1 MCAEIIDCPGINDR
15 YRIKVVKNFN
25 IFEMKILINFDESL
39 YFINS
44 CSKLLIFNF
53 SLVIFCL
60 YSYIDLYIF
69 IFFKIF
75 KMLDIQLHLLHV
87 TIDLPLQDLFYVLF
101 SYYNNK
107 FKNNKLTKSDIRIYK
122 LLYIIYDI
130 RIKYCVAWQVVQI
143 IKHVIEEF
151 Q

>member
-69 IFFKIF
+69 IFFTKYSKCSIFNYTFFMLQLIYRCRICFTCCFHITIINLKIISWLRVIYEYINYYILYMIF
-75 KMLDIQLHLLHV
+75 VSSIALHG
-87 TIDLPLQDLFYVLF
+87 
-101 SYYNNK
+101 K
-107 FKNNKLTKSDIRIYK
+107 
-122 LLYIIYDI
+122 
-130 RIKYCVAWQVVQI
+130 
-143 IKHVIEEF
+143 
-151 Q
+151 

>member
-1 MCAEIIDCPGINDR
+1 MCAEIIDCPDINDR

-75 KMLDIQLHLLHV
+75 KMLDI
-87 TIDLPLQDLFYVLF
+87 
-101 SYYNNK
+101 
-107 FKNNKLTKSDIRIYK
+107 
-122 LLYIIYDI
+122 
-130 RIKYCVAWQVVQI
+130 
-143 IKHVIEEF
+143 
-151 Q
+151 